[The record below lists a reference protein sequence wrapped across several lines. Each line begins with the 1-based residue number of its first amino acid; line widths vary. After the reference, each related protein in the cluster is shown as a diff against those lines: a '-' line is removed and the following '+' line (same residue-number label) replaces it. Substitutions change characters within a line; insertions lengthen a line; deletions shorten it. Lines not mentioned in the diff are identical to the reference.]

1 MKYKK
6 IILGMLLVFIPIGT
20 YAQLRVLR
28 GPEGGTNTGTATITD
43 VGNCLK
49 VASYNPLVWTIG
61 TCGGATSGDTWSIQN
76 GYLTPTTTITVNLN
90 NGFISQ
96 ASSTQIGNFSI
107 FGNVGI
113 GTTTG
118 IHNLDIDGPNAQSM
132 TVTSETANANALI
145 RVLDGISGGT
155 LNQGVMRINLSATN
169 NATLSSV
176 PYSLAFA
183 TGASTTAGI
192 YFDSVASNA
201 PIIFGTGGTAL
212 SNERMRI
219 TGTGYI
225 AVGTT
230 TPLAAVHIS
239 SPFISTTTL
248 AVQATTSQTAAV
260 FDVWSSTGNA
270 LFNVQPTG
278 NVNIANGSLTG
289 TSATNNFLN
298 VTGTLATV
306 NTIASRGVFLN
317 ITSAGTS
324 SFFQNAFVASLN
336 PGYTGSSGTRAMS
349 LTNSA
354 AGTGTAGWTGLAA
367 NYGLQ
372 NLSNGNGTGQNIG
385 AINTAAQSSSLNLGE
400 LGQSISGVNSPA
412 VNIGLAGLA
421 LNGTTTIGGFFGLMS
436 TAPTLATSSALT
448 ADNGAT
454 ANAIFTAQKNGSI
467 VDIIDRLGNVGIGTS
482 LPADLLHVNG
492 TVRVQNSTNAFQL
505 TSNAASQTL
514 DPVEFTDTNSSNA
527 NFHMGLTAA
536 TSGKGVYYIAHD
548 SNNTSNRFFFGID
561 STDLNRISYENS
573 DFAIFSGGFPGT
585 ERARIT
591 STGLF
596 GIASSSPFTPLAVDI
611 ASSTAGLPIETP
623 TGFSL
628 RFLFDGLV
636 HFGFDIYGRVV
647 HRGAVGTLTSCG
659 TSATLD
665 SGSND
670 EGGIIRVGTG
680 VGLSSC
686 TYTFKYP
693 HSISVLTICPVT
705 QVNGALGTFEASTTP
720 TGITITATSIAN
732 LVYSYQCSAYGN

>member
-1 MKYKK
+1 MSSLIIPTKMFKK
-6 IILGMLLVFIPIGT
+6 ILIAIIGFLSIT
-20 YAQLRVLR
+20 GISYGFTALYSGQV
-28 GPEGGTNTGTATITD
+28 GTNPTNGNILQTDGTNSTWVTPTS
-43 VGNCLK
+43 V
-49 VASYNPLVWTIG
+49 SPL
-61 TCGGATSGDTWSIQN
+61 TWQVVN
-76 GYLTPTTTITVNLN
+76 GYLTPTTTITANLN
-90 NGFISQ
+90 NGFLSQ
-96 ASSTQIGNFSI
+96 ASSTQIGNLSI

-260 FDVWSSTGNA
+260 FDVWSSTGNV

-385 AINTAAQSSSLNLGE
+385 AINTAANSSSLNLGE

-467 VDIIDRLGNVGIGTS
+467 VDIIDKLGNVGIGTS
-482 LPADLLHVNG
+482 VPADLLHVNG
-492 TVRVQNSTNAFQL
+492 TLRVQNSTNAFQL

-514 DPVEFTDTNSSNA
+514 DPVEFTDTNASNA

-591 STGLF
+591 SGGLF
-596 GIASSSPFTPLAVDI
+596 GIGTSSPTALESLEV
-611 ASSTAGLPIETP
+611 ASSTAAVSQGIPFGRLFAGTVAGIKYMFESFDYYGHKYTSGPTPSVTGGTSSVSGNDNNGTITVTGTLLTSVTLNFAKPWLSAPDCVIADSSTGLTAAITSISSSQM
-623 TGFSL
+623 TVGFSV
-628 RFLFDGLV
+628 GLNS
-636 HFGFDIYGRVV
+636 
-647 HRGAVGTLTSCG
+647 GAV
-659 TSATLD
+659 
-665 SGSND
+665 
-670 EGGIIRVGTG
+670 
-680 VGLSSC
+680 
-686 TYTFKYP
+686 Y
-693 HSISVLTICPVT
+693 
-705 QVNGALGTFEASTTP
+705 
-720 TGITITATSIAN
+720 
-732 LVYSYQCSAYGN
+732 YQCTGHK